1 MQLTRRQKWTK
12 ISITTF
18 FSIIGLII
26 LFPLFCL
33 ILASFKPSTE
43 LLRFGLNLKLQP
55 DILSLDNYTFLFD
68 GGKIY
73 LKWYLNSTIIVF
85 LYTALSLFFSS
96 LIGYG
101 LGVYNFKGKNLI
113 FTLVLFILMVPI
125 EILILPLFEL
135 SVSLRVINSYMG
147 IILPFVVSPVAVFFF
162 RQFAIGLPK
171 ELLDAAR
178 IDGCSE
184 LGIFFRIMMPLMK
197 PAFGAMAILQAMNS
211 WNNFLWPLIVMRSK
225 EMFTLPVGLTGLLS
239 PYGNNYDMLIS
250 GSVLT
255 VLPILILF
263 LFFQR
268 YFISGL
274 TVGGVKG

>member
-1 MQLTRRQKWTK
+1 VQLTRRQKWTK

>member
-1 MQLTRRQKWTK
+1 M
-12 ISITTF
+12 SITTF